1 MFSSQSFIVSGL
13 TFQSL
18 IHFEL
23 TFVCGVN
30 KHSNF
35 IFLYVAVQFSQHPLL
50 RRLPFLHCICL
61 LPLSKVNYPQVFGY
75 IRGLLQA
82 ILDSPGYPVA
92 LITVS
97 DFVPNCTVLMT
108 VALQYNLKLMRSILP
123 ALFSFLKTTLA
134 IWDLLCFHTNCEFF
148 GFSSMKMPL
157 VI

>member
-30 KHSNF
+30 EHSNF
-35 IFLYVAVQFSQHPLL
+35 IFLHVVVQFSQHHLL
-50 RRLPFLHCICL
+50 RRLPFLHYICL

-108 VALQYNLKLMRSILP
+108 VALQYNLKLGQ
-123 ALFSFLKTTLA
+123 FFQ
-134 IWDLLCFHTNCEFF
+134 LCFPFSRLLWLF
-148 GFSSMKMPL
+148 GIFCVFIQIVNFL
-157 VI
+157 VLVL